1 MPTPE
6 AERVLAF
13 FRQEYWP
20 NEERSANALQLHR
33 RVVGS
38 NVGIQELIA
47 GGLLTESLDKAYFRL
62 TDKGVEAL
70 GFTSQRG

>member
-1 MPTPE
+1 MPSAE

-20 NEERSANALQLHR
+20 NEERSANALQLSR

-38 NVGIQELIA
+38 SIGIQQLMDE
-47 GGLLTESLDKAYFRL
+47 GLLTQSLDKAYFRL

-70 GFTSQRG
+70 GFNLRD